1 MGMRSIIPLL
11 SLGAAG
17 LTGFGCAEYS
27 SGNLKNSDYAED
39 ADTGAYGAE
48 DPSGD
53 ASWDG
58 DDDDLGSET
67 ENDFLR
73 LLPATTDKYV
83 FVANPTRNTLTRV
96 SVPSLDVITVDVG
109 TNPDVVVTTQDYTRA
124 VTFNTGSDDLT
135 VINANNDEGLPE
147 VDLEI
152 PVLANLNHM
161 VVSPDGLW
169 AVVYHDSDIEDD
181 GTATGTISYNEISV
195 VNLDTGAHHP
205 MVVGRNPHQVKFTED
220 SSLAIV
226 VSDDRLALID
236 LFADVPTRSI
246 VEIADDLLDPP
257 RAEEVELTPDGAYAF
272 IRQYG
277 QPDIVLVDLATNEW
291 VDSLPVQSNPT
302 DLDISPDGT
311 LAVIVDRGA
320 QKLFIY
326 PTENP
331 AGSQPVIIDLPET
344 ELLGSVTFSP
354 DSEKAI
360 LFTTAANIAHYTTW
374 DLTEPDPAKA
384 LKTRPLVAP
393 IRDISI
399 TPTGNSMLV
408 IHKTDAGVD
417 SDPRYEHKDVI
428 SLIDL
433 GDFLDN
439 PLILPG
445 EPTTFANSAS
455 GEVGYVIMEGQP
467 QLTVLAYD
475 QLLHWDVSLKS
486 MPVHVGVLPDTNYA
500 YINQE
505 HDLGRLTFFDPVNPL
520 DGTDDVIQTITGFEL
535 NSAIEH

>member
-1 MGMRSIIPLL
+1 M
-11 SLGAAG
+11 AG
-17 LTGFGCAEYS
+17 
-27 SGNLKNSDYAED
+27 KNSVDPAAD
-39 ADTGAYGAE
+39 VADTGMYGSE
-48 DPSGD
+48 GD
-53 ASWDG
+53 DDG
-58 DDDDLGSET
+58 AWSNEDDDLGSEV

-83 FVANPTRNTLTRV
+83 FVANPARGTVTRV
-96 SVPSLDVITVDVG
+96 SIPSLDVITVDVG
-109 TNPDVVVTTQDYTRA
+109 TDPEVVVTTEDYTRA
-124 VTFNTGSDDLT
+124 VVFNKGSDDIT
-135 VINANNDEGLPE
+135 VINANNDEGKPE
-147 VDLEI
+147 VDFEV

-169 AVVYHDSDIEDD
+169 AVAYHDSDIEDD
-181 GTATGTISYNEISV
+181 GSSTGTISYNEISV
-195 VNLDTGAHHP
+195 VNLDTGEHHP
-205 MVVGRNPHQVKFTED
+205 MVVGRNPHQVKFTND

-236 LFADVPTRSI
+236 LFADIPTRSI
-246 VEIADDLLDPP
+246 VEIADDLLNPP

-277 QPDIVLVDLATNEW
+277 SPDIVLVDLATSEW

-302 DLDISPDGT
+302 DLDITPDGNSV
-311 LAVIVDRGA
+311 VIVDRGA

-326 PTENP
+326 PTVNP
-331 AGSQPVIIDLPET
+331 AGSQAEVIDLPDT
-344 ELLGSVTFSP
+344 ELLGSVSFAP
-354 DSEKAI
+354 NSEKAI
-360 LFTTAANIAHYTTW
+360 LFTTAANISHYTTW
-374 DLTEPDPAKA
+374 DLTEPDPDKA

-393 IRDISI
+393 IRDLAI
-399 TPTGNSMLV
+399 TPTGNSLLV

-417 SDPRYEHKDVI
+417 SDPGYEGKNVI

-433 GDFLDN
+433 EDFLDN

-445 EPTTFANSAS
+445 EPTAFANSSS
-455 GEVGYVIMEGQP
+455 GEVGYVIMEGVP

-475 QLLHWDVSLKS
+475 QLLHWDIALKS
-486 MPVHVGVLPDTNYA
+486 LPVHVGVLPDTNFA
-500 YINQE
+500 FINQE

-520 DGTDDVIQTITGFEL
+520 SGTDDIIQTITGFEL